1 MLEIV
6 SLYSQIPL
14 GYHCWMLSWE
24 SVKKNILCRIFV
36 SFQNLYFK
44 LSVRHEII
52 GNREKEAIS
61 VMSKYPQNG
70 SSVCCCLD
78 YCIDARLQNCVVG
91 CVLLV
96 IGYVISDECHTE
108 QEYLQYGGHGVKG
121 WRPLWSEVSKCPWWT
136 LLDIGERSELR
147 LISPPTAWFGQS
159 LVLVTHIC
167 LVILAWTQYLKCDL
181 IKKDPIGSDS
191 KTKLFIPVNIKVCM
205 NIRGDNIATI
215 NLSKFTWEFRLT
227 RWVVAISLWYNLSFL
242 MKALGEICSPDL
254 RSCVYLRVKKADFL
268 SW

>member
-61 VMSKYPQNG
+61 VMSKYPQDV
-70 SSVCCCLD
+70 SSVCCCYD
-78 YCIDARLQNCVVG
+78 YGIDAQLQNCVVG
-91 CVLLV
+91 CILFV
-96 IGYVISDECHTE
+96 IGCNARRMSYRTKVPTRWWPRWKKRLTASM
-108 QEYLQYGGHGVKG
+108 
-121 WRPLWSEVSKCPWWT
+121 EVSKCPWWT
-136 LLDIGERSELR
+136 LLDIGDSRTET
-147 LISPPTAWFGQS
+147 ISPLTAWFGQS
-159 LVLVTHIC
+159 LLLVTHIC
-167 LVILAWTQYLKCDL
+167 PVILAWTQYLKWDL

-191 KTKLFIPVNIKVCM
+191 NTKLFIPVNIKVCM

-215 NLSKFTWEFRLT
+215 NLSKLTWEFRLT
-227 RWVVAISLWYNLSFL
+227 RWVVAISLWYSLSFL